1 MWFFKSPQIIFGP
14 DALSHLDQIQ
24 GKRAFIVTDRVI
36 QAMGFVDLVRAQLS
50 RAGIDSRVFA
60 DVQPDPSLSTVRA
73 CAGAMQEYS
82 PDWVV
87 GLGGGSCLDAA
98 KAAWFVYERPDV
110 ELQAI
115 NPVEH
120 FGLRAK
126 ARFITIPTTA
136 GSGAEVTQA
145 AVISDLG
152 ARRKLELATYELVA
166 DLTIVDPQFSAQ
178 MPPQLTADSGIDVLN
193 HALEGYNNQWSNDFT
208 DGLCLQAARLVFE
221 YLPRAMQEGAGDAE
235 AREKMANAATIA
247 GMVICNSNISLA
259 HALGHSAG
267 AIFKLPHGRVTAL
280 FVPRITEY
288 TANGG
293 FGRYMDIAHVLNLL
307 VEDEL
312 QASRS
317 VSAAICKLM
326 GALDLPVSLRAA
338 GVSAEEFENELEAL
352 CDGAEMDLGYVMSL
366 RIPDRFEL
374 KRLFECAYEGRAVEL

>member
-1 MWFFKSPQIIFGP
+1 MWFFKSPHIIFGA
-14 DALSHLDQIQ
+14 DALSHLNQIQ

-36 QAMGFVDLVRAQLS
+36 QAMGFVDMVRARLS
-50 RAGIDSRVFA
+50 QAGIDSRVFV
-60 DVQPDPSLSTVRA
+60 DVQPDPSLATVRA
-73 CAGAMQEYS
+73 CAVAMQEYS
-82 PDWVV
+82 PDWIV

-110 ELQAI
+110 DLQAI

-126 ARFITIPTTA
+126 ARLITIPTTA
-136 GSGAEVTQA
+136 GSGAEVSQA
-145 AVISDLG
+145 AVISDPE

-166 DLTIVDPQFSAQ
+166 DLTIVDPLFSAQ
-178 MPPQLTADSGIDVLN
+178 MPPQLTADSGIDVLS

-208 DGLCLQAARLVFE
+208 DGLCLQAIRMVFE
-221 YLPRAMQEGAGDAE
+221 YLPRAVQDGAGDAQ

-280 FVPRITEY
+280 FLPRTIEY
-288 TANGG
+288 AANKG
-293 FGRYMDIAHVLNLL
+293 FGRYMDIACMLNLPAD
-307 VEDEL
+307 DEL

-326 GALDLPVSLRAA
+326 DLVGLPASLRAA
-338 GVSAEEFENELEAL
+338 GVSPEVLEAELEAL

-366 RIPDRFEL
+366 RMPDRFEL
-374 KRLFECAYEGRAVEL
+374 EQLFECAYEGRAVDP

>member
-1 MWFFKSPQIIFGP
+1 MWFFKSPQIIFGT
-14 DALSHLDQIQ
+14 DALGHLDQIQ
-24 GKRAFIVTDRVI
+24 GKRAFIVTDRVV
-36 QAMGFVDLVRAQLS
+36 QEMGFVDLVRAQLS
-50 RAGIDSRVFA
+50 QAGIESRVFA
-60 DVQPDPSLSTVRA
+60 EVQPDPSLAEVRV
-73 CAGAMQEYS
+73 CAGEMQEYS

-98 KAAWFVYERPDV
+98 KAAWFIYERPDV
-110 ELQAI
+110 DLQAI

-126 ARFITIPTTA
+126 AHLITIPTTA

-145 AVISDLG
+145 AVISDPG

-166 DLTIVDPQFSAQ
+166 DLTIVDPRFSAH
-178 MPPQLTADSGIDVLN
+178 MPPQLTADSGIDVLS
-193 HALEGYNNQWSNDFT
+193 HALEGYNNQWSNDFA

-221 YLPRAMQEGAGDAE
+221 YLPRAVHEGFSDTE

-247 GMVICNSNISLA
+247 GMVICNSNISMA

-293 FGRYMDIAHVLNLL
+293 FGRYRDIAHMLNLPA
-307 VEDEL
+307 EDEL

-317 VSAAICKLM
+317 VSAAVCKLM
-326 GALDLPVSLRAA
+326 ETIGLPVSLRDA
-338 GVSAEEFENELEAL
+338 GILPEDFEAELEAL
-352 CDGAEMDLGYVMSL
+352 CDTAEMDFGFVMSL

-374 KRLFECAYEGRAVEL
+374 KQLFECAYEGRAVEL

>member
-1 MWFFKSPQIIFGP
+1 MWFFKSPQIIFGT

-24 GKRAFIVTDRVI
+24 GKRAFIVTDRVV
-36 QAMGFVDLVRAQLS
+36 QAMGFVDMVRTQLFQ
-50 RAGIDSRVFA
+50 AGIDSHVFA
-60 DVQPDPSLSTVRA
+60 DVQPDPGLAVVRA
-73 CAGAMQEYS
+73 CAEAMQQYS

-98 KAAWFVYERPDV
+98 KAAWFIYERPDV
-110 ELQAI
+110 DLQAI

-126 ARFITIPTTA
+126 ARLITIPTTA

-145 AVISDLG
+145 AVISDPG

-166 DLTIVDPQFSAQ
+166 DLTIVDPRFSAQ
-178 MPPQLTADSGIDVLN
+178 MPPQLTADSGIDVLS

-221 YLPRAMQEGAGDAE
+221 YLPRAVQEGAGDAE

-267 AIFKLPHGRVTAL
+267 AIFKLPHGRITAL
-280 FVPRITEY
+280 FVPRVTEY

-293 FGRYMDIAHVLNLL
+293 FGRYKEIAHVLNLPA
-307 VEDEL
+307 EDEL

-317 VSAAICKLM
+317 VSVAVCRLM
-326 GALDLPVSLRAA
+326 ETVGLPVSLREA
-338 GVSAEEFENELEAL
+338 GVSPDEFEAELEAL
-352 CDGAEMDLGYVMSL
+352 CDGAEMDLGLVMSL

-374 KRLFECAYEGRAVEL
+374 KQLFESAYEGRIVKT